1 MKKIITLIFTGLLF
15 MACSTDDTA
24 NVSEVLALPT
34 IELIGANPIF
44 VPQGG
49 TFTDP
54 GAIAKDADGVT
65 VIPYTSSVS
74 GKYRRGF
81 TVDTNKTN
89 EYLVS
94 YSAYNIPV
102 ASRKVIVYK
111 TGDLVNSIEGVYT
124 CTISRNG
131 STPSDAYK
139 NIKYVHIWKNKDGTF
154 GISDAFG
161 GWYEYGRGLGVGYIT
176 PGGTVKAI
184 NISTNTFEF
193 LGNPL
198 TNLGF
203 GGTAN
208 LTNMTVDKAN
218 KKIEFTTTWLAPPS
232 SNYVF
237 VAKLT
242 QVQL

>member
-1 MKKIITLIFTGLLF
+1 MKKIITLLFTGLLF

-24 NVSEVLALPT
+24 NVSKVLTLPT
-34 IELIGANPIF
+34 VELLGENPVF

-54 GAIAKDADGVT
+54 GAVAKDGDGTT
-65 VIPYTSSVS
+65 VIPYTTSVS
-74 GKYRRGF
+74 GKYRRAF
-81 TVDTNKTN
+81 TINTANTN
-89 EYLVS
+89 EYLVT
-94 YSAYNIPV
+94 YSAYNIPS
-102 ASRKVIVYK
+102 AERKIIVYK

-124 CTISRNG
+124 CKVKRN
-131 STPSDAYK
+131 STTSPLT
-139 NIKYVHIWKNKDGTF
+139 IKYIHIWKNNDGTF

-161 GWYEYGRGLGVGYIT
+161 GWYEYHRNFGVGYIT

-184 NISTNTFEF
+184 SIPGNSFEF

-198 TNLGF
+198 TNSGF

-208 LTNMTVDKAN
+208 LKSMTVNPTTKQ
-218 KKIEFTTTWLAPPS
+218 IVFTCTWLTGTT
-232 SNYVF
+232 NYTF
-237 VAKLT
+237 TSTLT

>member
-1 MKKIITLIFTGLLF
+1 MKKIIALLIAGSFF
-15 MACSTDDTA
+15 MACDNVDTD

-34 IELIGANPIF
+34 IEVLGDNPIF

-54 GAIAKDADGVT
+54 GAIAKDADGT
-65 VIPYTSSVS
+65 TIIPYTSSVS

-81 TVDTNKTN
+81 TIDTKKTN
-89 EYLVS
+89 EYVIS

-102 ASRKVIVYK
+102 AERKVIVWK
-111 TGDLVNSIEGVYT
+111 TGDLVTSLEGVYQ
-124 CTISRNG
+124 CSVSRSG
-131 STPSDAYK
+131 SNPVTAR
-139 NIKYVHIWKNKDGTF
+139 NIKYIHIWKNNDGTF

-161 GWYEYGRGLGVGYIT
+161 GWYEYHRNFGVGYIT
-176 PGGTVKAI
+176 PGGTIKAL
-184 NISTNTFEF
+184 NIPANSFEF

-198 TNLGF
+198 TNSGF

-208 LTNMTVDKAN
+208 ITAMTVDPIN
-218 KKIEFTTTWLAPPS
+218 KKIEFTCTWVTGTS
-232 SNYVF
+232 SYTF
-237 VAKLT
+237 ISKLT

>member
-1 MKKIITLIFTGLLF
+1 MKKIIALLIAGSFF
-15 MACSTDDTA
+15 MSCDNVDTA
-24 NVSEVLALPT
+24 NVSEVLTLPT
-34 IELIGANPIF
+34 VEVLGANPVF
-44 VPQGG
+44 VAQGG

-54 GAIAKDADGVT
+54 GAIAKDGDGTT

-74 GKYRRGF
+74 GKYRRAF
-81 TVDTNKTN
+81 TIDTRNTN
-89 EYLVS
+89 EYVITYNAL
-94 YSAYNIPV
+94 NIPS

-124 CTISRNG
+124 CKVKRN
-131 STPSDAYK
+131 STTSP
-139 NIKYVHIWKNKDGTF
+139 ITVQYVHIWKNNDGTY

-161 GWYEYGRGLGVGYIT
+161 GWYEYHRGFGVGYIT

-184 NISTNTFEF
+184 SIPGNSFEF

-198 TNLGF
+198 TNSGF

-208 LTNMTVDKAN
+208 LTSMTVNPLTKT
-218 KKIEFTTTWLAPPS
+218 IVFTCTWVTGT
-232 SNYVF
+232 SNYTF
-237 VAKLT
+237 TSTLT